1 MAKKELTKLEH
12 NDAVWAEV
20 KKLEDK
26 IKEIKLTLHPA
37 ELAKQANLNDCNKLA
52 RKANIKPVKV
62 DPKRYQLKK
71 AFSFKVLLSS
81 LASRGFLL
89 PRIRL

>member
-26 IKEIKLTLHPA
+26 IKEIKETLFPA
-37 ELAKQANLNDCNKLA
+37 ELPKQASLNDCNKLA
-52 RKANIKPVKV
+52 RQAKIEPVKV
-62 DPKRYQLKK
+62 DPK
-71 AFSFKVLLSS
+71 KVS
-81 LASRGFLL
+81 AEKG
-89 PRIRL
+89 I